1 MYRVTNVKKCT
12 YMYTVLYTVHSNVL
26 IDFIQEGYEG
36 VRVTMDVL
44 FNLNQFSAI
53 YRQCDVLYCSSEA
66 FVRNNDD
73 RIVISAA
80 DVIDVVPVP
89 SIILVVQP
97 CHKYSATVKSN
108 GIYLCT
114 IHNTILF
121 TFQEHVAYTKPHPLK
136 TKAMGTPIVM
146 VPLLLYTDDT
156 SGSRSKKWNK
166 FDCWCFLLA
175 GVGHKENAQ
184 L

>member
-1 MYRVTNVKKCT
+1 MYRVTHVKKCT

-44 FNLNQFSAI
+44 FKLNQFSAI
-53 YRQCDVLYCSSEA
+53 YRQCDVREA

-80 DVIDVVPVP
+80 DVVDVVPVP

-97 CHKYSATVKSN
+97 CHK
-108 GIYLCT
+108 
-114 IHNTILF
+114 
-121 TFQEHVAYTKPHPLK
+121 
-136 TKAMGTPIVM
+136 
-146 VPLLLYTDDT
+146 
-156 SGSRSKKWNK
+156 
-166 FDCWCFLLA
+166 
-175 GVGHKENAQ
+175 
-184 L
+184 